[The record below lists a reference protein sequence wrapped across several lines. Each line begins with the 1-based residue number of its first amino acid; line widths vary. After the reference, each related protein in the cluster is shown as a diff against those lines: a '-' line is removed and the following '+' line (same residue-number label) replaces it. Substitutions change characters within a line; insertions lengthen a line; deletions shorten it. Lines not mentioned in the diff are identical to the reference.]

1 MILPTKHI
9 PTAHSLLGVAALV
22 LSSLERPRTL
32 TALWDRLCTEPQV
45 GTFGRLILALDL
57 LYAVG
62 AVDFDEGLLR
72 RTVTR

>member
-32 TALWDRLCTEPQV
+32 TALWDRLRAEPRV

-57 LYAVG
+57 LYTVG
-62 AVDFDEGLLR
+62 AVDYDGGLLR
-72 RTVTR
+72 RTVAR